1 MGGVAIS
8 VATPPR
14 FFAVKFR
21 RKISVAKPRP
31 SFLR

>member
-1 MGGVAIS
+1 MGGVATEIT
-8 VATPPR
+8 TPPR

-21 RKISVAKPRP
+21 RKISVAEPRL